1 MSVKTRDTEPFAFPD
16 DAELAALRAWY
27 VGLDA
32 RAAVARYLGDRK
44 APGASARGVLGRIRR
59 VLVALATSRHRTDLA
74 ETFGERS
81 AVSADTVARAIETLR
96 GLPAPVPHI
105 ADEIDP

>member
-1 MSVKTRDTEPFAFPD
+1 MKTRDTEPFAFPD